1 MADLDLIPTST
12 PVPIRGL
19 RSIQRR
25 VKHFPDPIRES
36 FVIQLQNVRL
46 TGRSIHYP
54 NCLLQTTDGLINPY
68 DERVMSL
75 QKDTFY
81 DGDKWAPP
89 SKQPPS
95 KQVCSDPVYFFIYNV
110 DNYYHFIYDSL
121 PILAGYFSM
130 RETNSS
136 LQLLI
141 QTSHPT
147 KQSLP
152 PFVTEMLGALGIT
165 TIQFANVNTQ
175 YEQMFVGTS
184 LTHGQSSN
192 SRPSPQ
198 AYSVWSRPAFVPQ
211 THPKRIYVSRRSW
224 VHGQTANLGTN
235 YTTRRKC
242 VNETALVNLLQEY
255 GIKEVFT
262 ECISTETKLAMFAQ
276 AEVVVG
282 VIGGGMCNLLF
293 SPQTTKSLCIV
304 TPEFL
309 RINERFKYSM
319 DHTQIKYSYS
329 TNHVESPNT
338 YTLYT
343 RVKVINPESPAY
355 GQVGEIEE
363 LLQHNAYVVR
373 MSSNDVAGF
382 SQDFAMEA
390 RVLQEWELEALDG
403 GLNSPYVCDLA
414 QVEADLIAMG
424 LTREQS
430 KEPAKD

>member
-130 RETNSS
+130 RETNPS

-152 PFVTEMLGALGIT
+152 PFVTYNLP
-165 TIQFANVNTQ
+165 
-175 YEQMFVGTS
+175 TS
-184 LTHGQSSN
+184 IPN
-192 SRPSPQ
+192 M
-198 AYSVWSRPAFVPQ
+198 
-211 THPKRIYVSRRSW
+211 
-224 VHGQTANLGTN
+224 N
-235 YTTRRKC
+235 KC
-242 VNETALVNLLQEY
+242 L
-255 GIKEVFT
+255 
-262 ECISTETKLAMFAQ
+262 
-276 AEVVVG
+276 
-282 VIGGGMCNLLF
+282 
-293 SPQTTKSLCIV
+293 
-304 TPEFL
+304 
-309 RINERFKYSM
+309 
-319 DHTQIKYSYS
+319 
-329 TNHVESPNT
+329 
-338 YTLYT
+338 
-343 RVKVINPESPAY
+343 
-355 GQVGEIEE
+355 
-363 LLQHNAYVVR
+363 
-373 MSSNDVAGF
+373 
-382 SQDFAMEA
+382 
-390 RVLQEWELEALDG
+390 
-403 GLNSPYVCDLA
+403 
-414 QVEADLIAMG
+414 
-424 LTREQS
+424 
-430 KEPAKD
+430 